1 VSGADRA
8 ELAVAAIAAINS
20 GDPASI
26 KLLLHPEAKVTT
38 GRSVYSGLEQI
49 AAWAAKRYDHIDR
62 LYSIRTERTRGDSV
76 LILGDVEY
84 VWRDSGEL
92 GDSSPIALTLEF
104 EADLL
109 RSLRVDDD
117 PEIGLAAF
125 ES

>member
-1 VSGADRA
+1 MSGADRA
-8 ELAVAAIAAINS
+8 ELAAAAIAAINS
-20 GDPASI
+20 QDPTLI
-26 KLLLHPEAKVTT
+26 KPLLHPDVELTT
-38 GRSVYSGLEQI
+38 GRNVYSGPEQV
-49 AAWAAKRYDHIDR
+49 AAWAAKQYDHIDR

-92 GDSSPIALTLEF
+92 GDSSPIALTLGF

>member
-8 ELAVAAIAAINS
+8 ELAAAAIAAINS
-20 GDPASI
+20 RDPDLI
-26 KLLLHPEAKVTT
+26 KPLLHPEIELRT
-38 GRSVYSGLEQI
+38 GRSSYSGPDQV
-49 AAWAAKRYDHIDR
+49 AAWADKQYDHLDR
-62 LYSIRTERTRGDSV
+62 LYSIATARTRGDSV

-104 EADLL
+104 EAELL

-117 PEIGLAAF
+117 PEVGLAAF